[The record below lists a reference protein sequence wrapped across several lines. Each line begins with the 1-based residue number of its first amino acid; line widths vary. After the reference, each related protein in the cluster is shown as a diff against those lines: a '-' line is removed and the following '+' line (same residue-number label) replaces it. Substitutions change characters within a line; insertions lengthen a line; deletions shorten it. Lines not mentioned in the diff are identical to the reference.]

1 VSPRPATA
9 PTPNVASSRRD
20 GLPDAGNDLTGVAAR
35 LDILIDQQDE
45 ILAALT
51 GRQASPPSDP
61 GMVRVR
67 EPQADSAGIKQGRGR
82 RGR

>member
-1 VSPRPATA
+1 
-9 PTPNVASSRRD
+9 VASSRRL
-20 GLPDAGNDLTGVAAR
+20 GLPEPISDLSGVAAR

-51 GRQASPPSDP
+51 GRQASPPSAL
-61 GMVRVR
+61 GTIRVR
-67 EPQADSAGIKQGRGR
+67 EPEMPSAASSAAPWPVDSGIKGRRR